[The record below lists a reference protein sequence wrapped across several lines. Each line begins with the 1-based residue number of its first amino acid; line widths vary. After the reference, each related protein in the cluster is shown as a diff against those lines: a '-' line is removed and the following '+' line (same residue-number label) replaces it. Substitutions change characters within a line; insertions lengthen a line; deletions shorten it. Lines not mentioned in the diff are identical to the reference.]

1 MCILLVGHAV
11 PIVLVGVA
19 AAIAWKFKA
28 LDAGGLFTA
37 LLLAFILMFTSLP
50 VLYIMMA
57 FFFSSS
63 ILTFLG
69 YKSKESKGAAE
80 RKGGRRTAQV
90 LCSGGVPAAL
100 TLVSVVVP
108 SEYKPAVIL
117 AAVSSIAYANA
128 DTWAAELGTL
138 SKKDPIL
145 LINPRMRV
153 PPGVSGGVTLLG
165 EFGALTGS
173 ALIALLYLAV
183 SNEYRPIPMGTAGL
197 VFLLGWFGEI
207 LDALLG
213 ALLQV
218 KYVCPKCRV
227 LWDHE
232 THMCGSRTE
241 YLRGHK
247 FVKNEVINL
256 FTELL
261 ISFIA
266 FPISLYL

>member
-1 MCILLVGHAV
+1 MLIGYVT

-28 LDAGGLFTA
+28 LDLGGLATA

-80 RKGGRRTAQV
+80 RKGGRRTVQV

-100 TLVSVVVP
+100 TLVSVVIP

-117 AAVSSIAYANA
+117 AAISSIAYANA

-145 LINPRMRV
+145 LINPRIRV
-153 PPGVSGGVTLLG
+153 PPGVSGGITLLG

-173 ALIALLYLAV
+173 ALIALLYLV
-183 SNEYRPIPMGTAGL
+183 VTNGYRSIPIGPAGL
-197 VFLLGWFGEI
+197 IFLLGWLGEI

-213 ALLQV
+213 AILQV
-218 KYVCPKCRV
+218 KYVCTKCQV

-232 THMCGSRTE
+232 THICGARTE
-241 YLRGHK
+241 YLRGYR
-247 FVKNEVINL
+247 FIKNEIVNL
-256 FTELL
+256 LTELL
-261 ISFIA
+261 ISSIVF
-266 FPISLYL
+266 FISLYL